1 MRTVSSQKGMTLLEV
16 LVAISILAAVLGVI
30 YTTFLSAS
38 KASDLIEA
46 DEEAYQTARSLIGM
60 LSQELSALYLDPIAA
75 SGSTTT
81 PQKSLKG
88 LHEEADG
95 ERTDQITF
103 ITTSYRRKGN
113 NSREGMIALIGYF
126 FDVDAISGKKRLIR
140 SEDPYLYDE
149 EGGSLSPLTD
159 RVESLT
165 ISYQKK
171 DKNSDEWLDEWDTST
186 QKKLPDLIR
195 IELSVLNDKDQAIP
209 FRTIIRTNVGQ

>member
-1 MRTVSSQKGMTLLEV
+1 MRKVSSQKGLTLLEI
-16 LVAISILAAVLGVI
+16 LVAITILAAVLGVI

-38 KASDLIEA
+38 KAADLIES

-60 LSQELSALYLDPIAA
+60 LSQELSALYNEPVAA
-75 SGSTTT
+75 PGAAATL
-81 PQKSLKG
+81 QKSLEG
-88 LHEEADG
+88 LQKEADG

-103 ITTSYRRKGN
+103 ITTAHRRKGD
-113 NSREGMIALIGYF
+113 NSREGMIARIGYF

-149 EGGSLSPLTD
+149 EGGRLSPLTD

-171 DKNSDEWLDEWDTST
+171 DKNSDEWLDEWNKSE
-186 QKKLPDLIR
+186 LPDLIK

-209 FRTIIRTNVGQ
+209 FRTMIRPSVGQ

>member
-1 MRTVSSQKGMTLLEV
+1 MRTVSSQKGLTLLEI
-16 LVAISILAAVLGVI
+16 LVAITILATILGVI
-30 YTTFLSAS
+30 YTTFLSAL
-38 KASDLIEA
+38 KASDLIES

-60 LSQELSALYLDPIAA
+60 LSQELSALYYDPVKT
-75 SGSTTT
+75 SGTAVTQ
-81 PQKSLKG
+81 QKSLEG

-103 ITTSYRRKGN
+103 ITTSYRRKGD
-113 NSREGMIALIGYF
+113 NSREGMIARIGYF

-149 EGGSLSPLTD
+149 EGGRLSLLTD

-165 ISYQKK
+165 ISYLIKGT
-171 DKNSDEWLDEWDTST
+171 NSDEWLDEWNKSE
-186 QKKLPDLIR
+186 LPDLIK

-209 FRTIIRTNVGQ
+209 FRTMIRPSVGQ